1 MDDGDPMTKTRMLAT
16 WTLLAALAAA
26 CSSTSNRLDRMYV
39 SLKEDIAE
47 HGGKNEFDPGLAQRH
62 AERAAAVREMVEAG
76 EVKKGDDRFHA
87 AVLLVESDDL
97 EDLKLSE
104 QLALQSAEQGVELGR
119 RVAAEAID
127 KQLVRKR
134 LPQRYGTQYEWVVA
148 LRAWRLF
155 PIDPTTT
162 DADRR
167 AMGVPPI
174 AEIRAGE
181 EKLNAAYG
189 AR

>member
-1 MDDGDPMTKTRMLAT
+1 MKKTRIPAT
-16 WTLLAALAAA
+16 WVLVAALAAA
-26 CSSTSNRLDRMYV
+26 CSSTSNRLGRMYA

-47 HGGKNEFDPGLAQRH
+47 HGGTSEFDPDLAQRH
-62 AERAAAVREMVEAG
+62 AERARAVREMVEAG
-76 EVKKGDDRFHA
+76 DVKTGIDRFHA
-87 AVLLVESDDL
+87 SVLLVESSDL

-104 QLALQSAEQGVELGR
+104 KLALQSAEQGVELGR

-127 KQLVRKR
+127 KQLVKKR

-148 LRAWRLF
+148 LSAWRLY
-155 PIDPTTT
+155 PIDPSTT

-167 AMGVPPI
+167 AMGVSPL
-174 AEIRAGE
+174 EELRRGE
-181 EKLNAAYG
+181 EKLNAASA

>member
-1 MDDGDPMTKTRMLAT
+1 MTKTSLLAT
-16 WTLLAALAAA
+16 WLLLAALAAA
-26 CSSTSNRLDRMYV
+26 CASTSNRLGRMYNN
-39 SLKEDIAE
+39 LKEDIAE
-47 HGGKNEFDPGLAQRH
+47 HGGKREYDPGLAQRH
-62 AERAAAVREMVEAG
+62 ADRAAAVREMVEAG
-76 EVKKGDDRFHA
+76 DVKKGIDQFHA

-97 EDLKLSE
+97 ENLKLSE
-104 QLALQSAEQGVELGR
+104 QLALQSADQGIELGR

-127 KQLVRKR
+127 KQLVRKH

-155 PIDPTTT
+155 PIDPATT

-167 AMGVPPI
+167 AMGVPPL

-181 EKLNAAYG
+181 EKLNAASG
-189 AR
+189 VR